1 MGSERQYL
9 ELYTQHRALL
19 EARSAAP
26 LNACR
31 EAAAALLAANG
42 LPDRTQERYKYTDA
56 AADFGPDYGL
66 NLRRAVP
73 EKDPYRTFRCH
84 VPNLSS
90 TLLFVANDVPCPLP
104 QGMALPEGLEVFSLC
119 EAAAK
124 NPGFID
130 DFYHKAAARDAD
142 GVTALN
148 TLLAQD
154 GLLLRVKAGACVRN
168 PIQVVNV
175 LDSAADLLCAR
186 RVVIVAEEGAEASV
200 LFCHHAAGAARY
212 LSTDVVEVY
221 AAPSA
226 RLRIYHVEETGP
238 ACTHYCNLYAEQAE
252 GSSIDAGS
260 ISLRGGRTRYKWDFR
275 LAGPHAAAR
284 TFAAVIAA
292 GEEHVDHNVLVE
304 HAAPACVSDML
315 YKYVLDGR
323 STGAFAGKVLVREGA
338 QQTVA
343 QQTNANL
350 CASPEARAYSQP
362 MLEIY
367 ADDVKCNHGSTTG
380 KLDESALFYMQ
391 QRGIDE
397 REARLLLQHAFVNDV
412 LQRVDVEHLRERLS
426 RLVELRFRGELDK
439 CRGCRAC
446 K

>member
-1 MGSERQYL
+1 MGSERQYI
-9 ELYTQHRALL
+9 EFYRRHRTLI
-19 EARSAAP
+19 ESRSAGP

-31 EAAAALLAANG
+31 EPAAALLERAG
-42 LPDRTQERYKYTDA
+42 LPDRRTERYKYTDA
-56 AADFGPDYGL
+56 AADFAPDYGL
-66 NLRRAVP
+66 NLRRVVP
-73 EKDPYRTFRCH
+73 EKDPFKTFRCH

-104 QGMALPEGLEVFSLC
+104 RGMALPEGVEALSLV

-124 NPGFID
+124 NPGFIEKY
-130 DFYHKAAARDAD
+130 YHKAAARNPD

-154 GLLLRVKAGACVRN
+154 GILLRVKAGACVHH

-175 LDSAADLLCAR
+175 HDSTADLLCNR

-200 LFCHHAAGAARY
+200 LFCNHAEGTARY

-226 RLRIYHVEETGP
+226 RLRIYHIEETG
-238 ACTHYCNLYAEQAE
+238 AGCTHYCNLYAEQAG
-252 GSSIDAGS
+252 GSRIDVGC
-260 ISLRGGRTRYKWDFR
+260 ISLRGGRTRYQSDF
-275 LAGPHAAAR
+275 LLKGGEASAR
-284 TFAAVIAA
+284 AFAAVMAE

-304 HAAPACVSDML
+304 HAAPACSSDML

-338 QQTVA
+338 QQTVSR
-343 QQTNANL
+343 QTNANL

-380 KLDESALFYMQ
+380 KLDEGALFYMR

-439 CRGCRAC
+439 CRAC
-446 K
+446 NVCK